1 MLWWN
6 QCRNSEKGEG
16 LIKCFWMRGRPI
28 EPLALTELL
37 LLNNKED
44 SVKQFPV
51 LDQVVEV
58 VEQLELLSP
67 SLRRADGKENTMLS
81 NDWDQFLNQ
90 KNQQDERNG
99 GQEYVVNLE
108 QDFELERGQ
117 FLHEKL
123 SSKNNNEVGNASN
136 KNCRPLRYDGEIMK
150 MMRFDSF

>member
-1 MLWWN
+1 M
-6 QCRNSEKGEG
+6 Q
-16 LIKCFWMRGRPI
+16 GRPI

-58 VEQLELLSP
+58 VKQLELLSP
-67 SLRRADGKENTMLS
+67 SLRRADSKENTMLS
-81 NDWDQFLNQ
+81 NNWNQFLNQ

-99 GQEYVVNLE
+99 GQENVVDLE

-117 FLHEKL
+117 FFHEKL
-123 SSKNNNEVGNASN
+123 SSKNDNEVGDASD
-136 KNCRPLRYDGEIMK
+136 KDCKTLRYDDEIMK
-150 MMRFDSF
+150 MMRCDSF